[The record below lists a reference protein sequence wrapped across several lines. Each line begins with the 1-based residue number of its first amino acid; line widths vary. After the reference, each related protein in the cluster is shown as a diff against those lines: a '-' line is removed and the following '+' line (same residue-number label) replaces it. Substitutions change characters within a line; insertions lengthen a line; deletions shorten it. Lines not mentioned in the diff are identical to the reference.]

1 MKHSAIPP
9 DFTIVRSRSLSRL
22 VRSGVSAEDPAGQDN
37 TRFSQIRVVIAL
49 NVVSIVLALL
59 LFGGL
64 FLSWSLNSELNAVRK
79 ELAGLQEFEKRILA
93 RVDIMNNGVQHRLSK
108 MDQRMGA
115 IRSDVSLVTRG
126 RRDPASTVERI
137 STMIRNDGA
146 YFGTATA
153 ELLLTPELSGQD
165 TQRFVPSQP
174 SGGPAISYGG
184 PPEDAVALFSR
195 VTTAD
200 GKVRYEMKR

>member
-9 DFTIVRSRSLSRL
+9 DFTVVRSRSLSRL
-22 VRSGVSAEDPAGQDN
+22 VRSGVSAEDPAGQEHV
-37 TRFSQIRVVIAL
+37 RLSQIRVVIAL

-64 FLSWSLNSELNAVRK
+64 FLSWSLNAELNAVRE
-79 ELAGLQEFEKRILA
+79 ELAGLQQFEKRILA
-93 RVDIMNNGVQHRLSK
+93 RVDLMNNGVQHRLSK
-108 MDQRMGA
+108 MEQRMGA
-115 IRSDVSLVTRG
+115 IRSDVSLVAKG

-137 STMIRNDGA
+137 ATLIRNDGA

-153 ELLLTPELSGQD
+153 EFLLTPELSGQRS
-165 TQRFVPSQP
+165 QRFVPNQP
-174 SGGPAISYGG
+174 SSSPAIPHGG
-184 PPEDAVALFSR
+184 PPEDGGALFSR
-195 VTTAD
+195 VMTAD